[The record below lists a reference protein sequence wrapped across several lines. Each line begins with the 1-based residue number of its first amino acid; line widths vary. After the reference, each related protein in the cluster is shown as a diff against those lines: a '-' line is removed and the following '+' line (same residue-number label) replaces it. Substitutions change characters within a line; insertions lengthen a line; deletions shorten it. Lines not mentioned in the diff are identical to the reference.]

1 MNIKFE
7 IEPIFK
13 IEFFKI
19 KCIDFKNK
27 KELTEWA
34 LNQFKKYG
42 IRQPDTYTAAELKY
56 LNPGVPAD
64 FIDQHVAKRNKK
76 SKPKSRIG
84 TVFNIYR

>member
-1 MNIKFE
+1 MKN
-7 IEPIFK
+7 
-13 IEFFKI
+13 
-19 KCIDFKNK
+19 FKNK
-27 KELTEWA
+27 EELTEWA
-34 LNQFKKYG
+34 LYQLTKYG

-76 SKPKSRIG
+76 PKSKSRIG

>member
-1 MNIKFE
+1 MKN
-7 IEPIFK
+7 
-13 IEFFKI
+13 
-19 KCIDFKNK
+19 FKNK

-34 LNQFKKYG
+34 LNQFTKYG
-42 IRQPDTYTAAELKY
+42 IRQPDTYTADELKH

-76 SKPKSRIG
+76 PKSKSRIG